1 MLGLLPIQPFPD
13 TKMTQA
19 KAMTLLLVD
28 DSRVARLS
36 LVRQLQSLPLALDI
50 LEAASADEA
59 EALMQQRQADAA
71 LIDFNMPGRDGIELA
86 SLFRQR
92 HPRMKLALV
101 TANIQDAL
109 VKRAR
114 ELDMT
119 FVAKPASLDDLAR
132 FLEVA

>member
-1 MLGLLPIQPFPD
+1 
-13 TKMTQA
+13 MTQI

-28 DSRVARLS
+28 DSRVARLT
-36 LVRQLQSLPLALDI
+36 LVRQLQSLPLELN
-50 LEAASADEA
+50 LLQAASADEA
-59 EALMQQRQADAA
+59 TALMQDQRADAA

-86 SLFRQR
+86 AEFRLS

-109 VKRAR
+109 MKRAQ

-119 FVAKPASLDDLAR
+119 FLPKPASLDGLAR
-132 FLEVA
+132 FLGADA

>member
-1 MLGLLPIQPFPD
+1 
-13 TKMTQA
+13 MTQA

>member
-1 MLGLLPIQPFPD
+1 
-13 TKMTQA
+13 MTQA
-19 KAMTLLLVD
+19 KAMTVLLVD

-36 LVRQLQSLPLALDI
+36 LMRQLQSLPLSLDI
-50 LEAASADEA
+50 LEAASADDA
-59 EALMQQRQADAA
+59 LALMQERQADVA

-86 SLFRQR
+86 GLFRQS
-92 HPRMKLALV
+92 HPQMKLALV

-119 FVAKPASLDDLAR
+119 FLAKPASLEGLAR
-132 FLEVA
+132 FLEVAE